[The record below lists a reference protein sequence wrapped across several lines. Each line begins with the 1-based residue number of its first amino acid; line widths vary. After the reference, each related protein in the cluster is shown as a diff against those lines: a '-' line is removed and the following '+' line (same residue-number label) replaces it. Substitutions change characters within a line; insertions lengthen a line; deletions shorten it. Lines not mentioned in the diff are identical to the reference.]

1 MNFSL
6 DYIESEPYSSAAYD
20 AVRYGYQYRKEAERY
35 ANSVGGKLHHC
46 LPEPSA
52 VLVFL
57 AKAIIG
63 GIAYDLFKAFAKK
76 IWIEIKN
83 HKSIKEDKEVCDL
96 FSSEESLEQFYLHI
110 TEFHNKEMNIT
121 SLQEKYIKEEVIA
134 DYYGE
139 KTDIIFQ
146 QTNRFPTTQ
155 DNIVIS
161 QEAYQRAESIIV
173 RKKINHRGDS

>member
-35 ANSVGGKLHHC
+35 ADSVDGKLHHC

-52 VLVFL
+52 VLVYL
-57 AKAIIG
+57 AKNIIG
-63 GIAYDLFKAFAKK
+63 GVVYDLFKIFARKLWTK
-76 IWIEIKN
+76 IKN
-83 HKSIKEDKEVCDL
+83 HKSIKENKEVCDL

-121 SLQEKYIKEEVIA
+121 SIQEKYIKEEVIA
-134 DYYGE
+134 DYCGE
-139 KTDIIFQ
+139 KTSIIFQ

-155 DNIVIS
+155 ENIVIH

-173 RKKINHRGDS
+173 RKK

>member
-1 MNFSL
+1 MNISL
-6 DYIESEPYSSAAYD
+6 DYIESKTYPLVAYD
-20 AVRYGYQYRKEAERY
+20 AVRYGFQYRKVAKEC
-35 ANSVGGKLHHC
+35 ANSVDGKLNYC

-57 AKAIIG
+57 ANAIIG
-63 GIAYDLFKAFAKK
+63 GIAYDLFKTFAKK
-76 IWIEIKN
+76 IWAKIKN
-83 HKSIKEDKEVCDL
+83 HKSIKENKEVCDL

-121 SLQEKYIKEEVIA
+121 SIQEKYIKEEVIA
-134 DYYGE
+134 DYCGE
-139 KTDIIFQ
+139 KTSIIFQ

-155 DNIVIS
+155 ENIVIH

-173 RKKINHRGDS
+173 RKK